1 MSERGLELYRRGGGV
16 RRVATWVLVAVPMAM
31 AATVL
36 LGLAAHPDSAALGA
50 APRLEP
56 LHGHLA
62 AVPPGATPLGP
73 APSSVVLPLTVTL
86 QPRDVAALAAE
97 AQAVSDSASPQYHRF
112 LTPQQF
118 AQRYGPTQG
127 TIAQV
132 TATLRSEGLT
142 VGAPSATG
150 LSLPVSGTVA
160 QVQSALDTPIDRY
173 RLSSGKI
180 GYHNRAAPQVPA
192 AVAPQIQGILGLDT
206 LSPPQPT
213 TSVPAANASGS
224 GPRALGVTPEGAPGQ
239 PEPTG
244 STCTMSS
251 NNSVSN
257 AESYGALDAPQLAQA
272 YSFDPL
278 YSSSDY
284 GAGTTVAL
292 VELGGAGYS
301 SSDISTFANCYGIT
315 PGVGQVTEKSVLGG
329 GSGSNVEAEL
339 DIETVL
345 SLAPKA
351 NIEVYEGG
359 TSASM
364 YDVVNQIE
372 TDDAAKI
379 VSISWTNGCE
389 AYVPSAYQSSENTL
403 FQAAATEGQS
413 VFVAAGDQGSE
424 GCNVNSVTEDQTGSH
439 PVAQVADPSTGTL
452 YVANQSSN
460 SVSVDSEGSSGN
472 PSSAVTPVATV
483 SAGSG
488 PDAVAL
494 DSTDGKVFVANGGS
508 SSVTALATS
517 TCNQSTTGGCT
528 STATINSGL
537 SGPTALAVN
546 GSTLYVAN
554 SNGTVAVYNASTD
567 AYVTSVSLPVSSS
580 PTSLAVDASNG
591 AVYVGDA
598 GAVSR
603 VDYFNATICNA
614 SVTTGCSTIPATISL
629 PQNPVS
635 MVVDDAAGSL
645 YVAEGGSGGGIAVV
659 SLSTHSLATTIATS
673 GPGIAGTG
681 KAQSVAL
688 SPGGAQVLAVLD
700 GLSFPGDVLATIN
713 PTTQTIVATVN
724 LETGG
729 DTMGAL
735 ASDGTRDYVWVTDLT
750 TNHDVVQNLN
760 LAVSDPASQPYVTAV
775 GGTSL
780 QAIGPAPTETTWND
794 QLHYAEGAGGGGISK
809 TFTMPA
815 YQQALGTVS
824 GSSGTPCA
832 NSSGDCRE
840 VPDVSADADPSTG
853 YVIYDSGWM
862 AIGGTSGAAPLWAA
876 VLSVAASA
884 DGNTD
889 GYGAM
894 NPILYTL
901 AGQSPGTYLNDIT
914 TGNNDYNGT
923 DGEQFAATSGYD
935 MATGLGTPVTS
946 ALATGLTMIPLDVAV
961 SGSQVYGGSPTFSA
975 TVDFAGSSSLPF
987 GVTLSTAGLSCT
999 EVGPS
1004 TPISPT
1010 LASGSD
1016 TLLTSSCSGVSLGG
1030 ADAADYTVV
1039 YTSASGDFTVSPAP
1053 VDVAVTGS
1061 QTYGGSPV
1069 FSGAASP
1076 PSGVTVSTA
1085 SLGCTEVYALTVI
1098 TPTLT
1103 AGSYRL
1109 IPALCTGASLSGTDA
1124 ADYKVVYTSAAGD
1137 FTVAPAALT
1146 VTASSGSMTYGSTPP
1161 AVLPTYTGF
1170 VNGDSAS
1177 SLTTKPT
1184 CTTTAT
1190 SSSPVVGS
1198 PYTSSCSGAAD
1209 PNYVVTYAPGDM
1221 SVTGAPLTVGASS
1234 GSMTYGGT
1242 PPAVIPAYSGF
1253 VNGDTPLSLTTSPT
1267 CSTTAT
1273 SSSPASP
1280 PAYPSTCSGAV
1291 DSNYAIT
1298 YAAGVVTVTRAPLT
1312 VTASSGT
1319 MAYGATPP
1327 AISPTYSGFVNGDSP
1342 SSLTRV
1348 ATCTTTATGASPVA
1362 GSPYASS
1369 CGGAVDP
1376 DYAFT
1381 YVPGVVSVT
1390 KVPLTVTASSPTM
1403 TYGGA
1408 SPVITPA
1415 YAGFVNGDTASS
1427 LTTKPTCSTSATS
1440 ASPVSGSP
1448 YSSSC
1453 TGAVDPNYALTY
1465 ASGSVTV
1472 SPAPLT
1478 ITASSPSMTY
1488 GSAPPAITP
1497 VYGGFK
1503 NGDVASSLTPPPTC
1517 STTATSAS
1525 PPSPPTYPSSCSGAS
1540 GVNYSISDVDGATTV
1555 TPAPVD
1561 VAVVGSQAYGGSPG
1575 FTATPPPSLPSGVTG
1590 LLTSGVTC
1598 GEVVPSTAITPT
1610 LGAGTYTLVPATCGG
1625 ASLNGPA
1632 AADYAVAY
1640 VPGDFSVTGGP
1651 PSPAPPAPP
1660 ATHGYWLVGSDGG
1673 IFTFGSAT
1681 FHGSTG
1687 NLVLQRPVVG
1697 ITPTRDEGGYWL
1709 VASDGGI
1716 FAFGDA
1722 GFHGSIPGLGL
1733 HPAGSGLPSS
1743 LDAPIVG
1750 MVPSSDGGGYFMVA
1764 SDGGVFA
1771 FGDAQ
1776 FEGSCPGI
1784 GGCSGAAVAVVPDA
1798 TGRGYWL
1805 VTQTGNIY
1813 PFGDAPYFG
1822 APGTQGSAVTA
1833 AVRTADGGGY
1843 LVLLANGTVQGY
1855 GDAVSL
1861 GGPTGAVGGLD
1872 PASAIFTE
1880 AGGGG
1885 YWVASA
1891 AGDVFTYGGAPDD
1904 GSMAGTRLNG
1914 AIIAGT
1920 GF

>member
-50 APRLEP
+50 GPRLEP

-239 PEPTG
+239 PEPSG

-700 GLSFPGDVLATIN
+700 GLSFPGDVLATMLCLLI
-713 PTTQTIVATVN
+713 IVAVQVVVAFFGYN
-724 LETGG
+724 LVHVFE
-729 DTMGAL
+729 
-735 ASDGTRDYVWVTDLT
+735 R
-750 TNHDVVQNLN
+750 
-760 LAVSDPASQPYVTAV
+760 
-775 GGTSL
+775 
-780 QAIGPAPTETTWND
+780 
-794 QLHYAEGAGGGGISK
+794 YA
-809 TFTMPA
+809 F
-815 YQQALGTVS
+815 
-824 GSSGTPCA
+824 
-832 NSSGDCRE
+832 
-840 VPDVSADADPSTG
+840 
-853 YVIYDSGWM
+853 
-862 AIGGTSGAAPLWAA
+862 
-876 VLSVAASA
+876 
-884 DGNTD
+884 
-889 GYGAM
+889 
-894 NPILYTL
+894 PI
-901 AGQSPGTYLNDIT
+901 
-914 TGNNDYNGT
+914 
-923 DGEQFAATSGYD
+923 
-935 MATGLGTPVTS
+935 
-946 ALATGLTMIPLDVAV
+946 
-961 SGSQVYGGSPTFSA
+961 
-975 TVDFAGSSSLPF
+975 
-987 GVTLSTAGLSCT
+987 
-999 EVGPS
+999 
-1004 TPISPT
+1004 
-1010 LASGSD
+1010 
-1016 TLLTSSCSGVSLGG
+1016 
-1030 ADAADYTVV
+1030 
-1039 YTSASGDFTVSPAP
+1039 
-1053 VDVAVTGS
+1053 
-1061 QTYGGSPV
+1061 
-1069 FSGAASP
+1069 
-1076 PSGVTVSTA
+1076 
-1085 SLGCTEVYALTVI
+1085 LTVI
-1098 TPTLT
+1098 FLIACGVILSKAHPGAHHSTIPGAFLLTLGASFGYAVGWNPYASDYT
-1103 AGSYRL
+1103 RYFKPETSKVAIAWWSGLGLFLSCALLEIVGAAAATVISASDALGSN
-1109 IPALCTGASLSGTDA
+1109 PTGAFTGLLPKA
-1124 ADYKVVYTSAAGD
+1124 LADLTLLAIALGAVSAN
-1137 FTVAPAALT
+1137 
-1146 VTASSGSMTYGSTPP
+1146 
-1161 AVLPTYTGF
+1161 VLNIY
-1170 VNGDSAS
+1170 
-1177 SLTTKPT
+1177 
-1184 CTTTAT
+1184 
-1190 SSSPVVGS
+1190 
-1198 PYTSSCSGAAD
+1198 SGALSFTAI
-1209 PNYVVTYAPGDM
+1209 GIK
-1221 SVTGAPLTVGASS
+1221 L
-1234 GSMTYGGT
+1234 
-1242 PPAVIPAYSGF
+1242 
-1253 VNGDTPLSLTTSPT
+1253 PLSLRRAIVALGFGTIGFFLAWSGLHNAGSDYENFLLIIAYWIAPWLAVYFCDVLLRRNPGETLLF
-1267 CSTTAT
+1267 AT
-1273 SSSPASP
+1273 RR
-1280 PAYPSTCSGAV
+1280 T
-1291 DSNYAIT
+1291 NW
-1298 YAAGVVTVTRAPLT
+1298 AG
-1312 VTASSGT
+1312 
-1319 MAYGATPP
+1319 
-1327 AISPTYSGFVNGDSP
+1327 
-1342 SSLTRV
+1342 
-1348 ATCTTTATGASPVA
+1348 PVA
-1362 GSPYASS
+1362 MLAGMGISIWLFSNQ
-1369 CGGAVDP
+1369 
-1376 DYAFT
+1376 T
-1381 YVPGVVSVT
+1381 KYVGLVPTHVPSVGD
-1390 KVPLTVTASSPTM
+1390 LTFE
-1403 TYGGA
+1403 
-1408 SPVITPA
+1408 
-1415 YAGFVNGDTASS
+1415 AGFV
-1427 LTTKPTCSTSATS
+1427 
-1440 ASPVSGSP
+1440 
-1448 YSSSC
+1448 
-1453 TGAVDPNYALTY
+1453 
-1465 ASGSVTV
+1465 
-1472 SPAPLT
+1472 
-1478 ITASSPSMTY
+1478 ITAV
-1488 GSAPPAITP
+1488 
-1497 VYGGFK
+1497 VY
-1503 NGDVASSLTPPPTC
+1503 
-1517 STTATSAS
+1517 
-1525 PPSPPTYPSSCSGAS
+1525 
-1540 GVNYSISDVDGATTV
+1540 
-1555 TPAPVD
+1555 
-1561 VAVVGSQAYGGSPG
+1561 
-1575 FTATPPPSLPSGVTG
+1575 
-1590 LLTSGVTC
+1590 
-1598 GEVVPSTAITPT
+1598 
-1610 LGAGTYTLVPATCGG
+1610 LGWHL
-1625 ASLNGPA
+1625 
-1632 AADYAVAY
+1632 
-1640 VPGDFSVTGGP
+1640 
-1651 PSPAPPAPP
+1651 
-1660 ATHGYWLVGSDGG
+1660 
-1673 IFTFGSAT
+1673 
-1681 FHGSTG
+1681 
-1687 NLVLQRPVVG
+1687 
-1697 ITPTRDEGGYWL
+1697 
-1709 VASDGGI
+1709 
-1716 FAFGDA
+1716 
-1722 GFHGSIPGLGL
+1722 
-1733 HPAGSGLPSS
+1733 
-1743 LDAPIVG
+1743 
-1750 MVPSSDGGGYFMVA
+1750 
-1764 SDGGVFA
+1764 
-1771 FGDAQ
+1771 
-1776 FEGSCPGI
+1776 
-1784 GGCSGAAVAVVPDA
+1784 
-1798 TGRGYWL
+1798 
-1805 VTQTGNIY
+1805 
-1813 PFGDAPYFG
+1813 
-1822 APGTQGSAVTA
+1822 
-1833 AVRTADGGGY
+1833 
-1843 LVLLANGTVQGY
+1843 
-1855 GDAVSL
+1855 
-1861 GGPTGAVGGLD
+1861 
-1872 PASAIFTE
+1872 
-1880 AGGGG
+1880 
-1885 YWVASA
+1885 
-1891 AGDVFTYGGAPDD
+1891 
-1904 GSMAGTRLNG
+1904 
-1914 AIIAGT
+1914 IAGT
-1920 GF
+1920 GRETTVSA